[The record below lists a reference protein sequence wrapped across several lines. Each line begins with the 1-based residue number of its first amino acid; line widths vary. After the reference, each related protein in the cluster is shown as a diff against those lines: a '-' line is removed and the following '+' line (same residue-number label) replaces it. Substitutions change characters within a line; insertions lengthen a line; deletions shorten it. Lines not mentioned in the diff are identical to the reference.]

1 MRTVA
6 GATDSGAMK
15 RRIFLFLAIAV
26 TIVLGV
32 IPLSDYRFWV
42 FNDASLAL
50 KTGEYGQAMRL
61 LRPWAAMGDSK
72 AQYILGELY
81 AFGWGVMK
89 DDETA
94 VYWYRRAGLIG
105 PVDPSD
111 SSVTDSAAPAM
122 YYVGKRYI
130 EGTGV
135 SRDKAEARKW
145 FERSAKGG
153 FVQANE
159 ELKRLQ

>member
-1 MRTVA
+1 
-6 GATDSGAMK
+6 MK
-15 RRIFLFLAIAV
+15 RRIVLFLAIAV

-32 IPLSDYRFWV
+32 IALSYYRFWV

-50 KTGEYGQAMRL
+50 KTGEYGQTMRL
-61 LRPWAAMGDSK
+61 LRPWAAIGDSK

-81 AFGWGVMK
+81 AFGLGVTK

-105 PVDPSD
+105 PADPSD
-111 SSVTDSAAPAM
+111 SSVTDLAAPAM
-122 YYVGKRYI
+122 YYVGKQYM

-135 SRDKAEARKW
+135 RRDEGEARKW

-153 FVQANE
+153 FAPANE